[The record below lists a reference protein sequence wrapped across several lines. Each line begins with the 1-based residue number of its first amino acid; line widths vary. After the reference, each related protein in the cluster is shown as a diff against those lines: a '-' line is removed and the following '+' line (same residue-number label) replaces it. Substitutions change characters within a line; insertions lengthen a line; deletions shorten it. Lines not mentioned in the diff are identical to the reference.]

1 MLRTRDSLATPA
13 PSSDHDVVFPPE
25 KVTASELSGRPAH
38 TERLP
43 SPPPSSP
50 PRDAPMDV
58 PSRRGCSPTKP
69 VRTTPMRLKNIE
81 PPRIVTMDAAE
92 TSLSVSY
99 THTYLFGRCKDTERA
114 TQLAAS
120 PAFLGTQ
127 PVVLVCLPES
137 AKHASRV
144 HALLRWVPF
153 SQLAGQNGAPVGTF
167 VVRILGQN
175 GLVVQGRRLRP
186 GQVVRLLPGTTP
198 LDFFGATVHVDTP
211 PATTERATPP
221 ALARAS
227 VTSVSPI
234 KPVQSV
240 QPAIPRAPSP
250 DAEPALNVPSSP
262 PRWHNDRDAS
272 PDPEPE
278 RGTSPEPR
286 VYSPPLWLSSPED
299 EPSAPRTATKV
310 SAKDS
315 AAALLAQARSLVAR
329 LAPTYDLGGLLAGA
343 IVFHRTATIS
353 ASEAVRS
360 VLASTPSMLRGEAG
374 ARAAAFSPSSRTIAS
389 EEASS
394 RAPGHGERILGWHSQ
409 DARWASVA
417 RQAWHERLEDE
428 LKTTPMF
435 GEIQRPGKDT
445 RGNPLECWYYYD
457 KEHDMDRERAENLG
471 AFVKP
476 MRNAVRSQKP
486 IFWKK
491 SEYGRATSHNGAA
504 FEDEKLP
511 YSPRTASDEPKGR
524 ARKSELLDFTME
536 EPAQTWD
543 RHGDQEWSA
552 RPRKKRAGQTGA
564 PSPASPSAPST

>member
-13 PSSDHDVVFPPE
+13 PSSDHDVVYPPE
-25 KVTASELSGRPAH
+25 KATESLVSGFGTQAQ
-38 TERLP
+38 RLP

-50 PRDAPMDV
+50 PRDALDA
-58 PSRRGCSPTKP
+58 PSHPGCSPTKP
-69 VRTTPMRLKNIE
+69 ARAPAMRLKHVE
-81 PPRIVTMDAAE
+81 APRIITMDSAE
-92 TSLSVSY
+92 MSLSANY
-99 THTYLFGRCKDTERA
+99 THTYLFGRCKDTERVA
-114 TQLAAS
+114 KLAAS

-127 PVVLVCLPES
+127 PIVHVCLSES
-137 AKHASRV
+137 AKYASRV

-153 SQLAGQNGAPVGTF
+153 SQLPGQDGAPIGTF

-175 GLVVQGRRLRP
+175 GLVVHGRRLRP

-211 PATTERATPP
+211 PATTERATLP
-221 ALARAS
+221 APVRAP
-227 VTSVSPI
+227 VTAVSPI
-234 KPVQSV
+234 KPMRTV
-240 QPAIPRAPSP
+240 QPTIPRAPSP
-250 DAEPALNVPSSP
+250 EAEPALNVPSSP
-262 PRWHNDRDAS
+262 PRWHERDVTPA
-272 PDPEPE
+272 PEPVRE
-278 RGTSPEPR
+278 SSEPR
-286 VYSPPLWLSSPED
+286 AS
-299 EPSAPRTATKV
+299 EPSASPEAEPSASRTAPKM

-315 AAALLAQARSLVAR
+315 AAALLEQARSLVAC
-329 LAPTYDLGGLLAGA
+329 LAPTYDLAGLLAGA

-374 ARAAAFSPSSRTIAS
+374 ARAAAFSPSSRSITS

-394 RAPGHGERILGWHSQ
+394 RAPGHGERILGWNTK
-409 DARWASVA
+409 DTRWAAVA
-417 RQAWHERLEDE
+417 RQAWHERLEEE

-445 RGNPLECWYYYD
+445 RGDPLECWYYYD
-457 KEHDMDRERAENLG
+457 KEQDVDRERAENLG

-491 SEYGRATSHNGAA
+491 SEYGRATSHNGVAW
-504 FEDEKLP
+504 EDEKLP
-511 YSPRTASDEPKGR
+511 YSPRTSDEPRGR
-524 ARKSELLDFTME
+524 ARKSELLDLAMD
-536 EPAQTWD
+536 EPEQTWD

-552 RPRKKRAGQTGA
+552 RPRKKRRVPGSGGA
-564 PSPASPSAPST
+564 PSPASPSVPPP

>member
-13 PSSDHDVVFPPE
+13 PSSDYDVVYPPE
-25 KVTASELSGRPAH
+25 KGAASLVSGFD
-38 TERLP
+38 TQRLP

-50 PRDAPMDV
+50 PRDALDA
-58 PSRRGCSPTKP
+58 PSHRGCSPTKP
-69 VRTTPMRLKNIE
+69 LRAPTMRLQPMEAPSVI
-81 PPRIVTMDAAE
+81 TMDSAE
-92 TSLSVSY
+92 MPLSANY

-127 PVVLVCLPES
+127 PVVLVCLPDS

-153 SQLAGQNGAPVGTF
+153 SQLPGQDGAPIGTF

-175 GLVVQGRRLRP
+175 GLVIHGRRLRP

-211 PATTERATPP
+211 PATTERATLP
-221 ALARAS
+221 APARAP
-227 VTSVSPI
+227 VTAVSPI
-234 KPVQSV
+234 KPMRTTR
-240 QPAIPRAPSP
+240 PTIPRAPTP
-250 DAEPALNVPSSP
+250 EAEPALHVPSSP
-262 PRWHNDRDAS
+262 PRWHERDETPA
-272 PDPEPE
+272 PEPE
-278 RGTSPEPR
+278 REPLSEPRSSSTPASPEA
-286 VYSPPLWLSSPED
+286 
-299 EPSAPRTATKV
+299 EPSAPRTAPKV
-310 SAKDS
+310 STKDS
-315 AAALLAQARSLVAR
+315 AAALLEQARSLVAR
-329 LAPTYDLGGLLAGA
+329 LAPTYDLAGLLAGA

-374 ARAAAFSPSSRTIAS
+374 ARAAAFSPSSRTITS

-394 RAPGHGERILGWHSQ
+394 RAPGHGERILGWHME
-409 DARWASVA
+409 DTRWTAVA
-417 RQAWHERLEDE
+417 RQAWHERLEE
-428 LKTTPMF
+428 TLKTMPMF

-457 KEHDMDRERAENLG
+457 KEQDVDRERAENLG

-491 SEYGRATSHNGAA
+491 SEYGRATSHNGATL
-504 FEDEKLP
+504 EDEKLP
-511 YSPRTASDEPKGR
+511 YSPRTSDEPRAR
-524 ARKSELLDFTME
+524 ARKSELLDLAMD
-536 EPAQTWD
+536 EPEQTWD
-543 RHGDQEWSA
+543 RYGDQEWSA
-552 RPRKKRAGQTGA
+552 RPRKKRAAPGSAGA
-564 PSPASPSAPST
+564 SSPASPSVPPS